1 MRVIGEVPH
10 PSCKITL
17 FAWNNKYLVKIEQG
31 MLEQT
36 YKISDYDVTGE
47 ADLREMLSDAFLEK
61 VLKRFTDMQR
71 DWELVLEDIED

>member
-1 MRVIGEVPH
+1 MRVIGEVAH

-36 YKISDYDVTGE
+36 YKISEYDVSGE
-47 ADLREMLSDAFLEK
+47 DDLREMLTDTFMES
-61 VLKRFTDMQR
+61 VLRRFNEMQR
-71 DWELVLEDIED
+71 DWETVLEDIED